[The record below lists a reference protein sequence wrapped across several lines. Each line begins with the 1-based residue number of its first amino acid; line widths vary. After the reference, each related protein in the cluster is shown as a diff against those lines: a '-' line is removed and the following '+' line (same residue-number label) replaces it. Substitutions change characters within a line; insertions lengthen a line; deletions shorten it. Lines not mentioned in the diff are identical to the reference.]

1 MAKFLIDFCQSH
13 AMFIFVWVDV
23 RASTRGMKWIN
34 LANQKCWWCRRM
46 SGSWLETSKTYPIYC
61 TSLHQT
67 RIACQKH
74 FFFSKGKLNS
84 QTASQIGFFFS
95 GFSFRFSFS
104 YFLHF
109 FFDVPSPV
117 WWSEKARLHSKI
129 VAREKKW
136 MSSYVWVSK
145 AGRSPNLKDPFQEIL
160 FR

>member
-23 RASTRGMKWIN
+23 RASTRGIKWIN

-109 FFDVPSPV
+109 FSTSPPLCGGAKKHDYIPKLSRV
-117 WWSEKARLHSKI
+117 KRNECLHMSECPKQADHQI
-129 VAREKKW
+129 
-136 MSSYVWVSK
+136 
-145 AGRSPNLKDPFQEIL
+145 
-160 FR
+160 